1 MVVDGPATEPD
12 ARRGGGQHDKNE
24 ERDPPGTVAAPPAP
38 RCDRRQN
45 IQRHGPMLSP
55 SSVVLETATPRM
67 AAVRTTAELR
77 EGFQAFF
84 EERGHLRR
92 PSASLIPRADD
103 RSTLYTSAGM
113 QPQMPYFLGREAP
126 PAPMTTTCQ
135 KVFRTPD
142 IDEVG
147 LDTFHLTFFEMLGN
161 FSFGQYF
168 KEGAIEYATEFIQQH
183 LKLDWDRVWVS
194 VHAGDPGLKLGP
206 DEEAIGLWER
216 IGMPAERIVP
226 LPSSENFW
234 SVGGPGPCGPDSEMY
249 WDWGE
254 ATGCGNDDCLPGC
267 TRCERF
273 LEFGNLVFMSYELHP
288 DGTLTDLPSKNID
301 TGWGLERV
309 ARVVQ
314 DVASVYDTDG
324 YQLIMDWVAGQSGVA
339 YGSSQEATKAHRVL
353 ADHGRGMTFI
363 AAEGVSP
370 SNEGRGYVL
379 RRIVRRAVQ
388 HGLRIGMQSPFLP
401 GLTDVVIEQMG
412 PAYPEL
418 VEHRD
423 ELHRVLAA
431 EEERFGETL
440 ERGMAIFEEAAAKGE
455 ITGDDAFDLQAT
467 YGFPIELTQELA
479 RESGLGVNDEEYTRL
494 MEEHREI
501 SRQSGTARY
510 EPRFTG
516 APRTEFVGYERFDLR
531 TAITAYADLGD
542 GLFQVKLAESP
553 FYPAGGGQVTD
564 AGWIEKENGS
574 RADLVEALRLENDQE
589 LVFQGSGFAEGER
602 VRAVV
607 PWGVRYPTMANHT
620 ATHVLHEVLR
630 EVLGEHVKQ
639 AGSAVR
645 PDKLRF
651 DFTHSS
657 PLTSDERA
665 EVERRVNERV
675 FANLPVRIFETP
687 LSEARKLGAMM
698 LFGEKYGDV
707 VRVVD
712 IDGWSVELCGGT
724 HVRSTAEIGPFAV
737 LSESSVG
744 AGSRRIEAVTAG
756 EAFALL
762 HERAR
767 EADALRGELE
777 RVRKEARRP
786 KQDEQAE
793 IVSQDKEG
801 DVLLVEVKS
810 LKGGPL
816 RDFSDRIRQQEKAT
830 GAIVAS
836 VDDGRAFLVVNFD
849 ESLVARGLDAVQVVR
864 ELGKHIGG
872 GGGGKPTLAEA
883 GGKNPDGIADALAA
897 AKELVTG

>member
-1 MVVDGPATEPD
+1 
-12 ARRGGGQHDKNE
+12 
-24 ERDPPGTVAAPPAP
+24 
-38 RCDRRQN
+38 
-45 IQRHGPMLSP
+45 
-55 SSVVLETATPRM
+55 M

-84 EERGHLRR
+84 EEKDHLRVA
-92 PSASLIPRADD
+92 SASLIPRADD

-126 PAPMTTTCQ
+126 PAPLTTTCQ

-168 KEGAIEYATEFIQQH
+168 KEGAIEYATEFIQER
-183 LKLDWDRVWVS
+183 LKLDWERVWVS

-234 SVGGPGPCGPDSEMY
+234 SVGGPGPCGPDSELY

-254 ATGCGNDDCLPGC
+254 ETGCGADDCKPGC

-273 LEFGNLVFMSYELHP
+273 LEFGNLVFMSYELHG
-288 DGTLTDLPSKNID
+288 DGTLTELPSKNID

-339 YGSSQEATKAHRVL
+339 YGASEDATKAHRVL

-363 AAEGVSP
+363 AAEGVAP

-388 HGLRIGMQSPFLP
+388 HGLRIGMESPFLA

-412 PAYPEL
+412 EAYPEL
-418 VEHRD
+418 VEHR
-423 ELHRVLAA
+423 EEIHRVLAA

-479 RESGLGVNDEEYTRL
+479 RERGLAVNEGEYERL
-494 MEEHREI
+494 MEQHRVV
-501 SRQSGTARY
+501 SRQGGTGRY
-510 EPRFTG
+510 EPRLAG
-516 APRTEFVGYERFDLR
+516 APRTEFVGYERLDVR
-531 TAITAYADLGD
+531 TAITAYVDLGD

-564 AGWIEKENGS
+564 AGRLEKEDGS

-589 LVFQGSGFAEGER
+589 LVFQGNGFADGDR

-620 ATHVLHEVLR
+620 ATHLLHKVLQ
-630 EVLGEHVKQ
+630 EVLGDHVRQ

-645 PDKLRF
+645 SDKLRF
-651 DFTHSS
+651 DFTHPS
-657 PLTSDERA
+657 PLTPEERA
-665 EVERRVNERV
+665 EVERRVNEHV

-687 LSEARKLGAMM
+687 LSEARNLGAMM

-712 IDGWSVELCGGT
+712 VDGWSVELCGGT

-767 EADALRGELE
+767 ESDALRGELE
-777 RVRKEARRP
+777 RARKEAKRP
-786 KQDEQAE
+786 QQDEQAE
-793 IVSQDKEG
+793 IVSQAKEG
-801 DVLLVEVKS
+801 GVLLVEVKS

-816 RDFSDRIRQQEKAT
+816 RDFSDRIRQQEKAD

-836 VDDGRAFLVVNFD
+836 RDDGRVFLVVNFD

-897 AKELVTG
+897 AKELVAP

>member
-1 MVVDGPATEPD
+1 ML
-12 ARRGGGQHDKNE
+12 ARS
-24 ERDPPGTVAAPPAP
+24 AAGLHYLA
-38 RCDRRQN
+38 
-45 IQRHGPMLSP
+45 
-55 SSVVLETATPRM
+55 PRM
-67 AAVRTTAELR
+67 AAVHTTAELR
-77 EGFQAFF
+77 EGFLAFF
-84 EERGHLRR
+84 EEKDHLRR

-103 RSTLYTSAGM
+103 RSTLLIGAGM
-113 QPQMPYFLGREAP
+113 QPQMPYFLGLEP
-126 PAPMTTTCQ
+126 PPSPLTTVCQ
-135 KVFRTPD
+135 KVFRTVD
-142 IDEVG
+142 IDTVG

-168 KEGAIEYATEFIQQH
+168 KEGAIEYATEFIQER
-183 LKLDWDRVWVS
+183 LKLDWTRVWVS
-194 VHAGDPGLKLGP
+194 VHAGDPGLGLGP
-206 DEEAIGLWER
+206 DEEAIGHWER

-234 SVGGPGPCGPDSEMY
+234 SVGGPGPCGPDSELY
-249 WDWGE
+249 WDWGKE
-254 ATGCGNDDCLPGC
+254 VGCGNEDCLPGC

-288 DGTLTDLPSKNID
+288 DGTLTELPSKNID

-314 DVASVYDTDG
+314 NVASVYDTDG
-324 YQLIMDWVAGQSGVA
+324 YQLIMDWVAEQSGVA
-339 YGSSQEATKAHRVL
+339 YGASEDATKAHRVL

-363 AAEGVSP
+363 VAEGVTP

-379 RRIVRRAVQ
+379 RRIVRRATQ
-388 HGLRIGMQSPFLP
+388 HGLRIGMKPPFLP
-401 GLTDVVIEQMG
+401 GLADVVIEQMG
-412 PAYPEL
+412 HAYPEI

-423 ELHRVLAA
+423 EIHRVLAA

-455 ITGDDAFDLQAT
+455 ITAEDVFELQAT
-467 YGFPIELTQELA
+467 YGFPRELTEELA
-479 RESGLGVNDEEYTRL
+479 RERGLAFNDEEYTRL

-501 SRQSGTARY
+501 SRQGGTARY
-510 EPRFTG
+510 EPRLAG
-516 APRTEFVGYERFDLR
+516 AARTEFVGYEQTDVR
-531 TAITAYADLGD
+531 TAITAYADLGE

-553 FYPAGGGQVTD
+553 FYPEGGGQVTD
-564 AGWIEKENGS
+564 AGWIEKEDGT
-574 RADLVEALRLENDQE
+574 RAELVDALRLVDDQE
-589 LVFQGSGFAEGER
+589 LVFQGSGFAEGDR

-620 ATHVLHEVLR
+620 ATHLLHKVLQ
-630 EVLGEHVKQ
+630 EVLGDHVRQ

-651 DFTHSS
+651 DFTH
-657 PLTSDERA
+657 PAALTPE
-665 EVERRVNERV
+665 EHTEIERRVNEHV
-675 FANLPVRIFETP
+675 FRNQPVRIFETP
-687 LSEARKLGAMM
+687 LSEAQNLGAMM

-712 IDGWSVELCGGT
+712 VDGWSLELCGGT
-724 HVRSTAEIGPFAV
+724 HVRSTAEIGPFAI
-737 LSESSVG
+737 LSERSVG
-744 AGSRRIEAVTAG
+744 AGARRIEAVTAG

-777 RVRKEARRP
+777 RARKDAKRP
-786 KQDEQAE
+786 AGQSEQAE
-793 IVSQDKEG
+793 IVSRDEEG
-801 DVLLVEVKS
+801 GVLLVEVKS

-816 RDFSDRIRQQEKAT
+816 RDFSDRIRQQEKAD

-836 VDDGRAFLVVNFD
+836 REDGRAFLVVNFD
-849 ESLVARGLDAVQVVR
+849 ESLVERGLDAVQVVR

-897 AKELVTG
+897 AKGLVAP